1 MTTQTR
7 SHVRPN
13 GSRSYSTTGKFS
25 TYVFLFVCLGY
36 FILPLFWLLI
46 SSTKTNA
53 GLFNSFGFWFAKDF
67 GLAQNLKDLFT
78 YQDAA
83 FIGWMKNT
91 AIYAI
96 SAAVGSS
103 LISALAGYAF
113 SQYRFAGRS
122 LLFGIV
128 LASVFVP
135 GTVFAIPLYL
145 LISKTGLSGSLLA
158 VILPSLISPFGV
170 YLMRIYS
177 EQAIPEELLDAA
189 RIDGAGEFRIFA
201 TIAFR
206 LLLPGYVTVLLFA
219 FVGEQLLPAITG
231 LGQIRGVSGHC
242 RLGLLEFTGWTAVD
256 SSDTVSPD
264 HHRFGGWN
272 FAGHDSLSL
281 PPALLAKWLGF
292 GEYQRLNEN
301 TQVIRPLSQPTLDN
315 CNAQT

>member
-1 MTTQTR
+1 MTTQTL
-7 SHVRPN
+7 SQVRPI
-13 GSRSYSTTGKFS
+13 RVRRYTTGKFV
-25 TYVFLFVCLGY
+25 TYVFLFVFLGY
-36 FILPLFWLLI
+36 FLLPLIWLSI
-46 SSTKTNA
+46 ASTKTNA

-83 FIGWMKNT
+83 FIVWMKNT
-91 AIYAI
+91 AIYAV

-113 SQYRFAGRS
+113 AQYRFAGRN

-135 GTVFAIPLYL
+135 GTVFAVPLYL

-158 VILPSLISPFGV
+158 VILPSLLSPFGV
-170 YLMRIYS
+170 YLMRIYA

-189 RIDGAGEFRIFA
+189 RIDGAGEFRIFV

-219 FVGEQLLPAITG
+219 FVGAWNNYFLPLLVLGKSEVYPVTVGLAYWNSLAGQLSTHQILYPLVITG
-231 LGQIRGVSGHC
+231 SVVGTLPVMILFLFLQRYWQNGLALGSI
-242 RLGLLEFTGWTAVD
+242 
-256 SSDTVSPD
+256 
-264 HHRFGGWN
+264 
-272 FAGHDSLSL
+272 
-281 PPALLAKWLGF
+281 K
-292 GEYQRLNEN
+292 
-301 TQVIRPLSQPTLDN
+301 
-315 CNAQT
+315 

>member
-7 SHVRPN
+7 SHIRPN

-113 SQYRFAGRS
+113 SQYRFAGRN

-170 YLMRIYS
+170 YLMRIYA

-189 RIDGAGEFRIFA
+189 RIDGAGEFRIFV

-219 FVGEQLLPAITG
+219 FVGAWNNYFLPLLVLGKSEVYPVTVGLAYWNSLAGQLSTHQILYPLIITG
-231 LGQIRGVSGHC
+231 SVVGTLPVMILFLFLQRYWQNGLALGSI
-242 RLGLLEFTGWTAVD
+242 
-256 SSDTVSPD
+256 
-264 HHRFGGWN
+264 
-272 FAGHDSLSL
+272 
-281 PPALLAKWLGF
+281 K
-292 GEYQRLNEN
+292 
-301 TQVIRPLSQPTLDN
+301 
-315 CNAQT
+315 